1 VDPVGGAEFVY
12 GEVDAPRSGEHPAGV
27 TDDEAEA
34 AAVVELERLLLRPD
48 VRADRRQVE
57 VLLHQDFQE
66 IGASGRVWDRETIVN
81 ALVGDPAAPGAAE
94 AFEPAWLAENVV
106 LLTYRV
112 NGEAG
117 SLRSSLWVRDSVSG
131 WQLRFH
137 QGTRMP
143 A

>member
-1 VDPVGGAEFVY
+1 VTND
-12 GEVDAPRSGEHPAGV
+12 DAD
-27 TDDEAEA
+27 T

-48 VRADRRQVE
+48 VRADRQQVE

-66 IGASGRVWDRETIVN
+66 IGASGRVWDRETILD

-94 AFEPAWLAENVV
+94 GFAPARLAEDVV

-112 NGEAG
+112 SGEAG
-117 SLRSSLWVRDSVSG
+117 SLRSSLWVRDRASG
-131 WQLRFH
+131 WRLRFH

-143 A
+143 T